1 MVETFGG
8 SDNNVLA
15 ERGINGIV
23 IGNAMNKCHSCE
35 EYTTIE
41 ELCNIAELTTS
52 LMISRD

>member
-1 MVETFGG
+1 M
-8 SDNNVLA
+8 
-15 ERGINGIV
+15 GIV
-23 IGNAMNKCHSCE
+23 IANAMNKCHSCE